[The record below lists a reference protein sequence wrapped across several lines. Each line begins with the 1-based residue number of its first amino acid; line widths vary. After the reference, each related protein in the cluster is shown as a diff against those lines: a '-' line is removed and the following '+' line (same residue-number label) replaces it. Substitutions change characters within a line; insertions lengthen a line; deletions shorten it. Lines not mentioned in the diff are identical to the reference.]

1 MKRYEIFQADLP
13 AIPGSHVQ
21 GGYRPVVIVSNNMAN
36 TYSPVVTVIPLT
48 TKLGKKC
55 LPTHVVLLTTGLR
68 NVSIALC
75 EHILTIDKSLLRR
88 YIGYISDPDDRDAL
102 DHAMAVQIGLAA

>member
-36 TYSPVVTVIPLT
+36 AYSPVVTVVPLT
-48 TKLGKKC
+48 TKLHKKH
-55 LPTHVVLLTTGLR
+55 LPTHVLVLTSGLR
-68 NVSIALC
+68 TVSLALC
-75 EHILTIDKSLLRR
+75 EQLISLDKARLTH
-88 YIGYISDPDDRDAL
+88 YIGYITDTADRDAL
-102 DHAMAVQIGLAA
+102 DHAMAIQIGLAA